1 MPPDKPQ
8 PTDQNDDSES
18 SAGLLAPII
27 GLILVIGIAFVF
39 LRSQQRGFPPPPQ
52 PDNQPDPQ
60 LTAAYSGDF
69 STMGDRDNIHS
80 PTNILSFWWGAIPD
94 ALRQISAKHQVR

>member
-39 LRSQQRGFPPPPQ
+39 LRSQQRGFPLLR
-52 PDNQPDPQ
+52 NR
-60 LTAAYSGDF
+60 T
-69 STMGDRDNIHS
+69 IS
-80 PTNILSFWWGAIPD
+80 PIRS
-94 ALRQISAKHQVR
+94 